1 MQTDVRVDPL
11 QDVWS
16 LGVLLF
22 VMLSGYFPW
31 KRAVA
36 EDPEFF
42 DLIANKFETM
52 EPAFSE
58 EELVVC
64 DSPAF

>member
-1 MQTDVRVDPL
+1 MQTDVRVDPS

-22 VMLSGYFPW
+22 VVLTGYFPW

-36 EDPEFF
+36 EDDRFF
-42 DLIANKFETM
+42 EMVSTKFETM
-52 EPAFSE
+52 EPAFSD
-58 EELVVC
+58 EELVV
-64 DSPAF
+64 

>member
-1 MQTDVRVDPL
+1 MQTDVRVDPS

-52 EPAFSE
+52 EPPFDK
-58 EELVVC
+58 EELVV
-64 DSPAF
+64 